1 MAVLKGEYEYTL
13 DPKGRIAIP
22 PKFREALGNEFVV
35 WNWFFDP
42 CLYVQSNE
50 EYENIARQL
59 EEMSFADEDAA
70 MLRRALFARAFDVEL
85 DKQGRI
91 LLPASQRDYAKL
103 EKEAIVLGVGNHI
116 EIWNRQ
122 VWREKAQGIDTDMLR
137 NAVKN
142 LRQQGVRI

>member
-1 MAVLKGEYEYTL
+1 MAVFKGQYEHSL

-22 PKFREALGNEFVV
+22 AKFREGLGDEFVV

-42 CLYVQSNE
+42 CLYVQSNG

-59 EEMSFADEDAA
+59 DDMSFADEDAA

-91 LLPASQRDYAKL
+91 LLPASQREYAKL
-103 EKEAIVLGVGNHI
+103 DKDAVILGVGNHV
-116 EIWNRQ
+116 EIWSRQ
-122 VWREKAQGIDTDMLR
+122 VWQDKAQTLDTDMLR
-137 NAVKN
+137 QAVRN
-142 LRQQGVRI
+142 LRAQGLHI